1 MTEFLLKIPACHDLR
16 FLLYVLTL
24 LTTFN
29 ISLYFNTSKD
39 STAIAMEKLTTS
51 ELIGTMPLIFFFFFF
66 ETGFVLFKA
75 VQPLLDLWPKRK
87 YTDKKKKK
95 KMACL
100 IHLNLK

>member
-39 STAIAMEKLTTS
+39 STAIALEKLTTS
-51 ELIGTMPLIFFFFFF
+51 EPIGTMP
-66 ETGFVLFKA
+66 
-75 VQPLLDLWPKRK
+75 
-87 YTDKKKKK
+87 
-95 KMACL
+95 
-100 IHLNLK
+100 

>member
-51 ELIGTMPLIFFFFFF
+51 ELIGTMP
-66 ETGFVLFKA
+66 
-75 VQPLLDLWPKRK
+75 
-87 YTDKKKKK
+87 
-95 KMACL
+95 
-100 IHLNLK
+100 